1 MDFKEL
7 LKPYEENGRTIEG
20 ILKWLISKGVARNF
34 IDQAILR
41 VFGDMENGTTF
52 PDGNALDQFLLKVA
66 RDLEKDDLVK
76 QAKELESFMT
86 NFKQDA
92 VKEYVK
98 VQQGSVWKRLKA
110 VVKPV

>member
-1 MDFKEL
+1 MDFEKL
-7 LKPYEENGRTIEG
+7 LEPYKENGRTIEKQ
-20 ILKWLISKGVARNF
+20 IQWLTGKLIPRNF
-34 IDQAILR
+34 IDQAVLR
-41 VFGDMENGTTF
+41 VFGDLENGTTF
-52 PDGNALDQFLLKVA
+52 TDGNALDQFLLKVA
-66 RDLEKDDLVK
+66 RDLYTEEVSK